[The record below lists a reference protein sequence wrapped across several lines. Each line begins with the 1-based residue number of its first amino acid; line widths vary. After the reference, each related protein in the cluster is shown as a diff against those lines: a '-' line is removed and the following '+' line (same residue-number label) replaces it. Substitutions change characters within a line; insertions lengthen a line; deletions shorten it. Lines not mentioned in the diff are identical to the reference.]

1 MCVLWRCIK
10 RLQSIFSGIFIS
22 RIIYRSSEE
31 MATNQGQGRQQSLTA
46 TLPKALPIYFLKQ
59 ITNEFSS
66 EIGRS
71 PFGGVYKV

>member
-1 MCVLWRCIK
+1 VCVLWRCIK

-46 TLPKALPIYFLKQ
+46 TLPIYFLKQ

-71 PFGGVYKV
+71 PVGGVYKV

>member
-1 MCVLWRCIK
+1 
-10 RLQSIFSGIFIS
+10 
-22 RIIYRSSEE
+22 

>member
-1 MCVLWRCIK
+1 MCVYCGDVSSVYNRYFLEYSYQELYIDLRRRWPPIK
-10 RLQSIFSGIFIS
+10 DKG
-22 RIIYRSSEE
+22 
-31 MATNQGQGRQQSLTA
+31 ANSLTA